1 MHVCAR
7 VLQSARFGYRQ
18 TEMKHNKFKT
28 NKLRTAASQ
37 DQSQKPQQDYVF
49 SNLPVS
55 GIQGQTEMK
64 HTKFKTN
71 KFTTAAWT
79 KAENH
84 KTSKKGFLR
93 GGSDGVDHVAR
104 EVLQH
109 GVARRG
115 SPKVAPSSRS
125 AEAFSDLLKLFR
137 RGREGVSFFRT
148 HMQAMASIP

>member
-1 MHVCAR
+1 
-7 VLQSARFGYRQ
+7 
-18 TEMKHNKFKT
+18 
-28 NKLRTAASQ
+28 
-37 DQSQKPQQDYVF
+37 
-49 SNLPVS
+49 
-55 GIQGQTEMK
+55 MK

-115 SPKVAPSSRS
+115 SRINSTNSWVYDQSRDVDHTRIIRVRKIQGV
-125 AEAFSDLLKLFR
+125 DLVL
-137 RGREGVSFFRT
+137 
-148 HMQAMASIP
+148 P